1 MKEKPQPKTLSTGNN
16 KMPNFLSRT
25 IQLATLALCF
35 SLHGIVSPVFAQ
47 SPAESLLADMSPVT
61 EAMLL
66 SPPAEDWLMW
76 RRTYDLSGHSPL
88 AEINRSNVA
97 DLDVAWSVGLG
108 SGTSMTTPLI
118 HDGVMFIADTEN
130 RLLALDASN
139 GAELWRY
146 QHDMDNTDARRVSM
160 SLHGDTLI
168 VPHNDLDLVALN
180 ARTGEVRWQHS
191 VATPVAKDAV
201 QRGYYS
207 LRSGPLVANGTVIQG
222 VGATIVPEGGFIVGI
237 DLNSGEE
244 LWRFYTVA
252 RPDGPGGNTWNN
264 LPLEARSGGSVWIP
278 GSYDAE
284 LDLVYFGTAPTY
296 DTEPLRLHLG
306 IDGVSNDALFTNST
320 LALRP
325 RTGELVWYFQHI
337 ANDQWDLDW
346 AYERQIAE
354 LEIDGQTR
362 KAVFTAGKMALY
374 DVLDAATGEYLTSL
388 DTGIQNMVAAI
399 DPVSGD
405 KTLASIA
412 IPNAE
417 TGHLLCPYMLGGRN
431 WQSGAF
437 DSQNKKLYL
446 PLSELCMMGGPMGD
460 GTLLTSGVQ
469 TSVRARPDSDGNFG
483 RIQALDLETMTLAWQ
498 HRAKTPATIAALS
511 TDGGLIF
518 TGFLD
523 HTFKA
528 LDAETGEQLWETNL
542 GAIPSSFPVTYSVAG
557 KQYIAVIRGQPSPY
571 FGSVLGSN
579 IRSLLADRN
588 ESLPRPTEQP
598 AMMVYA
604 ID

>member
-1 MKEKPQPKTLSTGNN
+1 
-16 KMPNFLSRT
+16 
-25 IQLATLALCF
+25 
-35 SLHGIVSPVFAQ
+35 
-47 SPAESLLADMSPVT
+47 
-61 EAMLL
+61 MLM

-88 AEINRSNVA
+88 SQINRDNVA
-97 DLDVAWSVGLG
+97 DLDVAWSVELG

-130 RLLALDASN
+130 RLLALDATS
-139 GAELWRY
+139 GEELWRY

-160 SLHGDTLI
+160 ALHGDTLV

-191 VATPVAKDAV
+191 VATPVAQDEI

-207 LRSGPLVANGTVIQG
+207 LRSGPLVANGMVVQG
-222 VGATIVPEGGFIVGI
+222 VAATSIVPEGGFIVGI
-237 DLNSGEE
+237 DLNSGDEM
-244 LWRFYTVA
+244 WRFHTVA

-264 LPLEARSGGSVWIP
+264 LPLEGRSGGSVWIP
-278 GSYDAE
+278 GSYDPE

-306 IDGVSNDALFTNST
+306 IDGVNNDALYTNST

-325 RTGELVWYFQHI
+325 RTGELAWHFQHM

-346 AYERQIAE
+346 AYERQLAE
-354 LEIDGQTR
+354 LEIDGQPR

-374 DVLDAATGEYLTSL
+374 DVLDAATGEYLTSV
-388 DTGIQNMVAAI
+388 DTGIQNMIAAI
-399 DPVSGD
+399 DPESGD

-417 TGHLLCPYMLGGRN
+417 DANLLCPYMLGGRN
-431 WQSGAF
+431 WQSGAY
-437 DSQNKKLYL
+437 DSQNKMLFL
-446 PLSELCMMGGPMGD
+446 PLSELCMMAGPVGSGGA
-460 GTLLTSGVQ
+460 LLTSGVA
-469 TSVRARPDSDGNFG
+469 TSVQARPDTDGNFG
-483 RIQALDLETMTLAWQ
+483 RIQAINMETMSLAWQ
-498 HRAKTPATIAALS
+498 HRVKAPATIATLS
-511 TDGGLIF
+511 TDGGLVF

-523 HTFKA
+523 LTFKA
-528 LDAETGEQLWETNL
+528 LDAETGEQLWAANL
-542 GAIPSSFPVTYSVAG
+542 GAIPSSFPVSYAVDG

-588 ESLPRPTEQP
+588 ESIPRPSEGP
-598 AMMVYA
+598 AMMVFA
-604 ID
+604 LD